1 MWECGC
7 CVGKRGHEAEFCLC
21 TQDGAGLTVPRCC
34 TSLSS
39 QQQPPS
45 FCLQVHGLKEAC
57 AAVRAAGRRVVVATP
72 RILKPDEQ
80 RLWLFYLRLNADAL
94 LLRRWGIGPK
104 LFCCYCCAGGVWGA
118 VAGSSLFSLDSIRAI
133 CRVALPPAA
142 PGCCNTSWSWVVQV
156 RVSQKLRYLANLA
169 WRGLTAPKP
178 GGLQHPCAPRHP
190 HILLCLPAS
199 AIWPA
204 GAAVEGSEFPVPQ
217 LEGDFSLNAAN
228 VLTADLLLNSGLRC
242 GAAQPPAV
250 AGAPGAASSLLGCVW
265 PLGSSASS

>member
-1 MWECGC
+1 VWECGC

-104 LFCCYCCAGGVWGA
+104 LFCCYCYAGGVWGGCGRFLSVLTGFNTCYLSCCLA
-118 VAGSSLFSLDSIRAI
+118 SCSAGLLQHLMELGGPGACESEAQILGQSCLEGLDRSKAWRPPASLCPPAPPYA
-133 CRVALPPAA
+133 ALPARFRHLACRRCCGGQRVPCASAGGRLFTECRQRPNRRPAA
-142 PGCCNTSWSWVVQV
+142 EQRAEVWGCAAACRGWGAGRSEQ
-156 RVSQKLRYLANLA
+156 LA
-169 WRGLTAPKP
+169 G
-178 GGLQHPCAPRHP
+178 
-190 HILLCLPAS
+190 LCLA
-199 AIWPA
+199 A
-204 GAAVEGSEFPVPQ
+204 GE
-217 LEGDFSLNAAN
+217 
-228 VLTADLLLNSGLRC
+228 
-242 GAAQPPAV
+242 
-250 AGAPGAASSLLGCVW
+250 
-265 PLGSSASS
+265 